1 MRDKLLWCSRRSN
14 YKIKMTLDFN
24 NNNSINSSCYLTDDE
39 IEILEIYRSAS
50 EEGKELLI
58 NKLMELLEENK

>member
-1 MRDKLLWCSRRSN
+1 MKGSTEHN
-14 YKIKMTLDFN
+14 
-24 NNNSINSSCYLTDDE
+24 INDLTDDE